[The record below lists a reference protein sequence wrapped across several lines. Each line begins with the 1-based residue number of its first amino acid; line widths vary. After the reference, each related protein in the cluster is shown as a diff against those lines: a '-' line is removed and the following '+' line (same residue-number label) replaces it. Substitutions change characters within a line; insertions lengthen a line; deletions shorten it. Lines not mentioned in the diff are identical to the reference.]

1 MVMATTFVR
10 VGGGLVI
17 VMRPMAKPMAK
28 TIPTIW
34 AMWTRNFKLSS
45 KDLIEDNM
53 LGGLVACDYVVVWIV
68 VWRFGVMNRM
78 EEMS

>member
-17 VMRPMAKPMAK
+17 VMRPIAKPIAK
-28 TIPTIW
+28 TVPTIW

-45 KDLIEDNM
+45 KDLIEDTM
-53 LGGLVACDYVVVWIV
+53 VGELVDCDYMIVWFVVWP
-68 VWRFGVMNRM
+68 FGVMN
-78 EEMS
+78 